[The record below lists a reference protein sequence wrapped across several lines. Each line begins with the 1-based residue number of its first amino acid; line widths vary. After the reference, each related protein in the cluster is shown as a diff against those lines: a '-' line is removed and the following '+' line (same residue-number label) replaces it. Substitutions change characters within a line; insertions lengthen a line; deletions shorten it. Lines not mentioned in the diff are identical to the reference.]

1 MPIACLNARGNEIKT
16 VLLIS
21 HHFRALKMGEIGVGD
36 INMYT
41 QTGMSN
47 IILYLTTKLQTS

>member
-1 MPIACLNARGNEIKT
+1 
-16 VLLIS
+16 
-21 HHFRALKMGEIGVGD
+21 MGEIGVGD